1 MARVV
6 YNRRPARLRSPSS
19 SHSQRLIVCFDV
31 CMHVLGIR
39 HICPRVE
46 MVADHYNSFLAFF
59 IVFMT
64 AQSLLA
70 QACAILTIPSCQCS
84 TSVAPQAPDT
94 ARGRQCR
101 QQSLRSIDAAHAI
114 GSSTSVFS
122 IGDVGNHAPL
132 VSESH
137 RPDICCGG

>member
-1 MARVV
+1 
-6 YNRRPARLRSPSS
+6 
-19 SHSQRLIVCFDV
+19 
-31 CMHVLGIR
+31 MHVLMIR

-46 MVADHYNSFLAFF
+46 VLADHYNSFLAFF

-101 QQSLRSIDAAHAI
+101 HLIFRLIFRFMAAVRAGGLSTPVMRSAH
-114 GSSTSVFS
+114 
-122 IGDVGNHAPL
+122 DRKYAPCAT
-132 VSESH
+132 VSH
-137 RPDICCGG
+137 RPDICGGGYLEKKRLAPSVSC